1 MKAKI
6 YSLLGIFIFLF
17 IGCTKETIVENDA
30 PQIEVFEVVTNFN
43 ATNNFSRLVP
53 FNPPLFTSDV
63 VLVYIQW
70 DQFNGNP
77 VWRLVPQT
85 VQLPLGDIQYNFDYT
100 RFDANI
106 FMSSADINLNTLGTE
121 WTNNQRFRIVIL
133 PGFFVQQMRLDYSN
147 YNDVISKLNSNFNV
161 KIKNLN

>member
-1 MKAKI
+1 M
-6 YSLLGIFIFLF
+6 
-17 IGCTKETIVENDA
+17 
-30 PQIEVFEVVTNFN
+30 
-43 ATNNFSRLVP
+43 P

-70 DQFNGNP
+70 DQFNRNP

-161 KIKNLN
+161 KIKNLD